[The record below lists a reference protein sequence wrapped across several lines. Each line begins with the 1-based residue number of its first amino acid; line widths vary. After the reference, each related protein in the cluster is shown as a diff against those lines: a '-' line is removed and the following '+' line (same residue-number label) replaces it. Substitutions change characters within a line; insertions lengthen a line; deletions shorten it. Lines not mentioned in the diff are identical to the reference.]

1 MEQIFKDVARA
12 AIAAAKKAGAS
23 YADCRAVQTE
33 RESISTRN
41 GSAASRLGDTQGFGV
56 RVIADGAWGFSSSSL
71 LTLAEAEAVAKEAVA
86 IAQASS
92 LTTAKPV
99 ELAPVEAYKARWVTP
114 YLFDPFEIPLSEKV
128 ELLLKIDEVLRRE
141 KKVRVATGSFSCQWE
156 RQIFA
161 STEGSFIE
169 QHLLTTGV
177 GYAATAVDENG
188 IQRRSYPNSFRG
200 QHQNMGY
207 ELVHNWDLLGQA
219 PRIASEAAALLT
231 APVCPSGQKDII
243 LDSSQIG
250 LQVHESCGH
259 PIELDRVF
267 GTEANYAGR
276 SFLTTEKLGKFQYG
290 SKHVHLTADSTAT
303 GGLGTFGYDDEG
315 VPAQKWDIVK
325 DGLFVG
331 YLTSRETAPRIG
343 LKHSQGT
350 MRAAGWNRIPLIRM
364 NNVSLQPGK
373 GSLEDLIGD
382 TKDGIYMETNR
393 SWSIDQLRYNFQFGC
408 ELAYEIKNGKK
419 GRLLRNPTYQGI
431 TPEFWGS
438 CDAVCGPEEW
448 TLWGTPNC
456 GKGQPGQTAATGH
469 GASPARFRNVKVGVT
484 RAKR

>member
-1 MEQIFKDVARA
+1 MDQIFKDVAGS
-12 AIAAAKKAGAS
+12 AIRAAKKAGAS
-23 YADCRAVQTE
+23 YADCRAMTTE

-41 GSAASRLGDTQGFGV
+41 GAAASRIQENQGFGV
-56 RVIADGAWGFSSSSL
+56 RVIADGAWGFSSSSVV
-71 LTLAEAEAVAKEAVA
+71 TLAEAEAVAREAVA
-86 IAQASS
+86 IARASS
-92 LTTAKPV
+92 LTTAIAVK
-99 ELAPVEAYKARWVTP
+99 LAPVEPFQAHWVTP
-114 YLFDPFEIPLSEKV
+114 YHFDPFDVPLSTKV
-128 ELLLKIDEVLRRE
+128 ELLLKIDSALRRE

-156 RQIFA
+156 HQIFA

-169 QHLLTTGV
+169 QHLLTTGI
-177 GYAATAVDENG
+177 GYAATAVDSNG

-200 QHQNMGY
+200 QHKNMGY
-207 ELVHNWDLLGQA
+207 ELVHRWKLLEEA
-219 PRIASEAAALLT
+219 PRVASQAAALLT
-231 APVCPSGQKDII
+231 ADVCPSGRKDII

-315 VPAQKWDIVK
+315 VAAQKWDIVK
-325 DGLFVG
+325 EGRFVG
-331 YLTSRETAPRIG
+331 YLTSRETAPVIG
-343 LKHSQGT
+343 LPHSQGS

-364 NNVSLQPGK
+364 NNVSLQPGH
-373 GSLEDLIGD
+373 GSLDDLIGD
-382 TKDGIYMETNR
+382 TKDGLYMETNR

-408 ELAYEIKNGKK
+408 EAAWEIKNGKK

-438 CDAVCGPEEW
+438 CDGVCGPEEW
-448 TLWGTPNC
+448 ILWGTPNC

-484 RAKR
+484 HAKR